1 MKVEFEWSYR
11 ALKELEKY
19 KLREEQK
26 NKNEWGEYIVSDKN
40 PNMVKYYKEKMED
53 EQRRVVD

>member
-1 MKVEFEWSYR
+1 
-11 ALKELEKY
+11 LKELEKY